1 MLAAEIA
8 LGKREF
14 VYINQID
21 METQYVDST
30 TLKDAMLPQNSP
42 FNDLEGLVAIQP
54 ETPQNTRTQMLPENY
69 PFNDMETGL
78 RMLVE
83 MNPETPQITTTQML
97 TENSQFKDLEDRKL
111 RKPKPRGIMHPMQR
125 QSQDKKIRVA
135 KNEAWQKQT
144 SNRYI

>member
-1 MLAAEIA
+1 
-8 LGKREF
+8 
-14 VYINQID
+14 
-21 METQYVDST
+21 
-30 TLKDAMLPQNSP
+30 
-42 FNDLEGLVAIQP
+42 
-54 ETPQNTRTQMLPENY
+54 MLPENY

-111 RKPKPRGIMHPMQR
+111 RKPKHRGIMHPMQR

-135 KNEAWQKQT
+135 KNEALQKLT
-144 SNRYI
+144 SNRYIKTV